1 MKNKIKF
8 SARLVDHIINAILIF
23 ASVFLAFWLNE
34 VRIEKKEVQNTQEAK
49 FAILAEWK
57 INKIIVERWNAY
69 HEEILDKEDSFL
81 ENLDTIVLFDLDAIP
96 GLDNGIQ
103 REIIT
108 SNGLALLDDE
118 GISFD
123 ISTRLNIN
131 QIYEQQQNVNKATS
145 KIIDD
150 FLGERELLD
159 PTLGRNNYA
168 LFYSLLRNLVEQE
181 NDLIDRLTKTI
192 EEFGR

>member
-150 FLGERELLD
+150 FLSERELLD
-159 PTLGRNNYA
+159 PTQGRNNYA